1 MTTDCLR
8 LDDYLDGRL
17 TEPDAEAFETH
28 TLTCTD
34 CDAALDTASGLD
46 LSPLR
51 AASCPPAVLDAALRA
66 ARRAPD
72 RALVASARRS
82 RFRLP
87 LVALALAA
95 VVVLAIGLARI
106 AAPDIPT
113 PVVAEQ
119 TLPPAPPE
127 EAPVPEPEAAPL
139 AETPELEATPE
150 PTAPSA
156 PRPAPEQTAPRPAL
170 ATPTPAIPPTPE
182 ATAPP
187 RDAIAETDPQTEE
200 DLSPEAVE
208 AAQRDIALAF
218 SLVAEAHTRAG
229 DTIRTRAGSVSE
241 TIDQT
246 LPF

>member
-8 LDDYLDGRL
+8 LDDYLDSRL
-17 TEPDAEAFETH
+17 PEPDAEAFEAH

-51 AASCPPAVLDAALRA
+51 AASCPPA
-66 ARRAPD
+66 D